1 MPQLQSIAALPHD
14 AVDLLEAVGYLDA
27 QELCGAHTQELIEE
41 LIEANKALAI
51 MPKSPTAEQLDDWK
65 KIAREEMGDVDVVPL
80 TSANMVD
87 EIESPPALGH
97 PIEGEQDRPEI
108 LALSESDDIE
118 DLVSFENDSEVQ
130 SMLELSPDAELIPAD
145 LIRHNSLAVQD
156 IPVGILLSECQ
167 GDVEMNV
174 MTPQSRAKYK
184 RRLAEQKRSGLMTS
198 RIRSFDEAETE
209 AHHVKPL
216 DKGKPRDV
224 VTSSEGLN
232 KGLTP
237 QSRRFVRG
245 VLHPDPLRVRVSAF
259 CSLLAQFFLVTTFVA
274 VPALILYDL
283 LYDAPETI
291 WWVVGIVCG
300 LILSSLSYLF
310 WGISARCR
318 VCGQRQFAPK
328 KCLKNRK
335 AHRIPLIGYIFP
347 TAVHAI
353 FFKWFYCTYCGTAVR
368 LKK

>member
-14 AVDLLEAVGYLDA
+14 AVDLLEAVGYLDV
-27 QELCGAHTQELIEE
+27 QELCGAHTEALIKELIQ
-41 LIEANKALAI
+41 ANKALAI
-51 MPKSPTAEQLDDWK
+51 MPESPTAEQLDTWK
-65 KIAREEMGDVDVVPL
+65 KIARAEMEDGNVVPL
-80 TSANMVD
+80 TSENVAD
-87 EIESPPALGH
+87 GIESSPELEH
-97 PIEGEQDRPEI
+97 PIEGEQDLPEI

-145 LIRHNSLAVQD
+145 LIRRNSLAVQD
-156 IPVGILLSECQ
+156 VPVGILLSECQ

-174 MTPQSRAKYK
+174 MTPQNRAKYE
-184 RRLAEQKRSGLMTS
+184 RRLAEHKRSGLMTS

-209 AHHVKPL
+209 GHCVKPL

-224 VTSSEGLN
+224 VTSSDSLN

-245 VLHPDPLRVRVSAF
+245 ILHPNPWRVRVAAF
-259 CSLLAQFFLVTTFVA
+259 FSLLVQLFLAATFIV
-274 VPALILYDL
+274 VPALILYDT
-283 LYDAPETI
+283 PETM
-291 WWVVGIVCG
+291 WWVIGIVSG
-300 LILSSLSYLF
+300 FLLSSLSYLF

-347 TAVHAI
+347 TALNAL
-353 FFKWFYCTYCGTAVR
+353 FFKWFYCSYCGTAVR

>member
-14 AVDLLEAVGYLDA
+14 AVDLLEAVGYLDV
-27 QELCGAHTQELIEE
+27 QELCGAHTQGLIEE

-65 KIAREEMGDVDVVPL
+65 KIAREEMGDGNVVPL
-80 TSANMVD
+80 TTPNVVD
-87 EIESPPALGH
+87 EIESPPELEY
-97 PIEGEQDRPEI
+97 PIEAEENLPEI
-108 LALSESDDIE
+108 LALNESDDIE
-118 DLVSFENDSEVQ
+118 DLVSFEDDSEVQ

-145 LIRHNSLAVQD
+145 LIKRNSLAVQD
-156 IPVGILLSECQ
+156 IPVGILLSQCQ
-167 GDVEMNV
+167 GDVKMNV
-174 MTPQSRAKYK
+174 MTPQNRAKNN
-184 RRLAEQKRSGLMTS
+184 RHLAERKRSGLMKS
-198 RIRSFDEAETE
+198 RIRSFDEAGTKD
-209 AHHVKPL
+209 HHVKPL

-224 VTSSEGLN
+224 VTSSGGLN

-245 VLHPDPLRVRVSAF
+245 VLHPDPWRVRVSAF
-259 CSLLAQFFLVTTFVA
+259 FSLLVQFFLASTFVA

-283 LYDAPETI
+283 LYDAPETM

-300 LILSSLSYLF
+300 LMLSSLSFLF

-328 KCLKNRK
+328 KCLKNKK
-335 AHRIPLIGYIFP
+335 AHHIALIGYIFP
-347 TAVHAI
+347 TALHAI

-368 LKK
+368 LKR